1 MGLVARDKLVRR
13 PFEEWERSPLRAD
26 LREWSGRG
34 SGEEAGRPEQH
45 VGGRTGVGRGSG
57 AAVGVRSG
65 SSGGGM
71 GREDDPRLLA
81 RSAARTAVALEFPD
95 SLVQWEC

>member
-1 MGLVARDKLVRR
+1 M
-13 PFEEWERSPLRAD
+13 
-26 LREWSGRG
+26 
-34 SGEEAGRPEQH
+34 
-45 VGGRTGVGRGSG
+45 
-57 AAVGVRSG
+57 GVRGG